1 MRNIIAFVVVPF
13 LFSSVYAADLN
24 IYSTGFGDIKL
35 DQIKNADIPL
45 PIPVP
50 GAEKQARCGHATGE
64 ITKLHLLAQSAKSM
78 LYTYADTQEL
88 FDEFLDMWKPIITGY
103 GLKPTTTE
111 YTSRMGVLNYTSD
124 SGLEVR
130 DFWAEKLKYDALDPI
145 AIQKLQ
151 HELLDGLE
159 QAGMTPIA
167 SFNIK
172 HEIFRPTFNIYYLT
186 KPDENKD
193 HEIRL
198 RHLMKGEDID
208 YDIIE
213 NAGIRIVKK
222 DTSYS
227 MVYIGKEIGFVSKI
241 SATMEGINKRIEDYK
256 KFLAE
261 YDKELLG
268 YRVHELDEPITI
280 VDTTYKYLVNFYFYQ

>member
-1 MRNIIAFVVVPF
+1 MRNIIALVIVPF

-24 IYSTGFGDIKL
+24 IYSTGFQDISL
-35 DQIKNADIPL
+35 DQIKNTDIPL

-50 GAEKQARCGHATGE
+50 GADKQVRCGHASGE
-64 ITKLHLLAQSAKSM
+64 ITKLHLLAQSSKSM
-78 LYTYADTQEL
+78 LYTFADTQEL
-88 FDEFLDMWKPIITGY
+88 FDEFLNMWKPILEGH

-111 YTSRMGVLNYTSD
+111 YTSRMGMLNYTSD
-124 SGLEVR
+124 DGLVVR
-130 DFWAEKLKYDALDPI
+130 DFWAEKLHYDALDPI
-145 AIQKLQ
+145 AMQKLQ
-151 HELLDGLE
+151 HELLESLE

-186 KPDENKD
+186 KPDENQD

-227 MVYIGKEIGFVSKI
+227 MVYIGKEIGFVSRL
-241 SATMEGINKRIEDYK
+241 SATMEGVTKRIAYYK

-261 YDKELLG
+261 NDKELLG

-280 VDTTYKYLVNFYFYQ
+280 VDTTYNYLLNFYFYQ